1 MNFRWKLI
9 SSDISNCSCHVMPTR
24 LRLANKCRQTL
35 PSYFSVLSNRV
46 GQFFNSSNA
55 RNLNITTCSGLKVI
69 EKYSW
74 VSQIC
79 NLMNLI
85 RSKPKNRAYHQSAA
99 WIILSGKFRAT
110 GFPFFQP
117 HINLEN
123 NWRAWQ
129 SSSISDL
136 L

>member
-1 MNFRWKLI
+1 MEAHLFRYFKLQLPCDAYKGLGSLI
-9 SSDISNCSCHVMPTR
+9 NVGR
-24 LRLANKCRQTL
+24 LCRVIFPYFQTGL
-35 PSYFSVLSNRV
+35 VS
-46 GQFFNSSNA
+46 FFNSSNA
-55 RNLNITTCSGLKVI
+55 RNLNITTCSCLKMI

-123 NWRAWQ
+123 N
-129 SSSISDL
+129 
-136 L
+136 